1 MSGPDRMEDLAPS
14 RPLRHLRRRPFYGWW
29 LALLGLVSVLLALPW
44 LPATVAYHLLLA
56 DAKAATLVLIAV
68 GLGYRAA
75 RARPGGSRLLLTGLA
90 AGISCWAL
98 GWVIFSIELWYGRA
112 IGIDL
117 IEEALHGLY
126 FLILLWTLDRLENR
140 PPRGFAPVFVLAM
153 FSYLVLLPALVAP
166 REYDNWAPTFLFFLF
181 LDAYVALRCYLLAL
195 RTGSPQLARLLRTT
209 TLAFSAALLID
220 ALDWALFAGWYQPSA
235 DDRWSA
241 LVLLALL
248 PLLQL
253 ASPGRWRQRR
263 RALACPVWVRG
274 LLHPLAPFLLL
285 ALFPLFIH
293 LIGYG
298 AGVLL
303 EPSRAARDLFL
314 VAWLLVI
321 ALVLARHL
329 LRAQSVSGSDSNSNS
344 AWLSKLQPTALPLS
358 VQMPGPDPVRA
369 TVAEPLPQRPLA
381 ARADP
386 LLQRLDQ
393 VLASRFGE
401 TELDLGQLAD
411 AMAMSPRQ
419 LQRRLKAAADISP
432 ADYLRRYRLQQA
444 ARLLAEGNKVTWVA
458 QAVGFAHQSHFGRCF
473 KQQYG
478 LTPGEYQQGQ
488 RATVERETAEQ
499 IATEKDVEATRAAGT
514 NATIAVLQT
523 PLS

>member
-1 MSGPDRMEDLAPS
+1 MERPVPQT
-14 RPLRHLRRRPFYGWW
+14 PLRHFRRRQFAIWW
-29 LALLGLVSVLLALPW
+29 LALLLVALVLLALPW
-44 LPATVAYHLLLA
+44 LPAPVAYHLLLA
-56 DAKAATLVLIAV
+56 DAKAAILLLIAA
-68 GLGYRAA
+68 GLGYRAR
-75 RARPGGSRLLLTGLA
+75 RARPGASRLLLTGLA

-117 IEEALHGLY
+117 IEEVLHGLY

-140 PPRGFAPVFVLAM
+140 PPRGFAPIFVVAM
-153 FSYLVLLPALVAP
+153 FSYLVLLPAVVAP

-181 LDAYVALRCYLLAL
+181 LDLYVALRCYLLAV

-209 TLAFSAALLID
+209 ALAFGAALVID
-220 ALDWALFAGWYQPSA
+220 GVDWALFAGVYRPSA
-235 DDRWSA
+235 DDSWTA
-241 LVLLALL
+241 LALLALL

-253 ASPGRWRQRR
+253 ASPGRWRNRR
-263 RALACPVWVRG
+263 RLLVCPIWARG
-274 LLHPLAPFLLL
+274 LLHPLTPFLLL

-293 LIGYG
+293 LMGYG
-298 AGVLL
+298 FGVLL
-303 EPSRAARDLFL
+303 ESSRAARDLFL
-314 VAWLLVI
+314 VSWLLLI

-329 LRAQSVSGSDSNSNS
+329 LTSGAPPVN
-344 AWLSKLQPTALPLS
+344 AREPAAPATAVLAGRP
-358 VQMPGPDPVRA
+358 A
-369 TVAEPLPQRPLA
+369 APLPVA
-381 ARADP
+381 KADP
-386 LLQRLDQ
+386 LLQRLDA

-401 TELDLGQLAD
+401 AELDLGQLAD

-444 ARLLAEGNKVTWVA
+444 ALLLADGNKVTWVA

-478 LTPGEYQQGQ
+478 LTPGEYQQRHRVSARHDTGTD
-488 RATVERETAEQ
+488 ATA
-499 IATEKDVEATRAAGT
+499 
-514 NATIAVLQT
+514 AVLST
-523 PLS
+523 SLS